1 MRIPKILALIALLS
15 IRTYC
20 SESAEL
26 RHVNGKEVDL
36 QPLIDW
42 AADKKGERP
51 LKHWKLVQILENKG
65 QTAYQLVLADIEGTQ
80 TQIALKNCPAGILQ
94 LLTQK
99 QTLEAQLGSVKQDHQ
114 AAAQQAANTHRR
126 KDVKQAKQTEA
137 SDSEMEKNIK
147 KELEE
152 LDKKIK
158 QQKGVYA
165 MNTGATFNGLPVW
178 DTGLASH

>member
-1 MRIPKILALIALLS
+1 MRIPKILVLIALLS
-15 IRTYC
+15 VRTYC

-42 AADKKGERP
+42 AVDKKGERP

-65 QTAYQLVLADIEGTQ
+65 QTAYQVVMADIEGAQ

-99 QTLEAQLGSVKQDHQ
+99 QTLEAQLAYVKE
-114 AAAQQAANTHRR
+114 
-126 KDVKQAKQTEA
+126 VKQTE
-137 SDSEMEKNIK
+137 
-147 KELEE
+147 
-152 LDKKIK
+152 
-158 QQKGVYA
+158 
-165 MNTGATFNGLPVW
+165 
-178 DTGLASH
+178 